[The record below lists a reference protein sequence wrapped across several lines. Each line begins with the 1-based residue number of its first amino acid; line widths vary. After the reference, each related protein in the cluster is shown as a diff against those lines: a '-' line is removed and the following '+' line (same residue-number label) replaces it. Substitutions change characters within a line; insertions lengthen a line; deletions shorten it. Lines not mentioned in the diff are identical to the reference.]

1 MFSIF
6 KKSNPQDTQMTKAAV
21 LELAD
26 KWWEKGY
33 QKFYFELR
41 SYHHNHG
48 NTSQYRATDEKIK
61 FIDTLLES
69 SLKAISEGYGLNN
82 KKMQEMVYIRV
93 STALKNLEDAKKLA
107 VENNLPI
114 LSHLK

>member
-6 KKSNPQDTQMTKAAV
+6 KKSNPQDIQMTREAI

-41 SYHHNHG
+41 SYHYNQG
-48 NTSQYRATDEKIK
+48 NTQQYQATVEKIK

-69 SLKAISEGYGLNN
+69 SLKAISEGYGLDN
-82 KKMQEMVYIRV
+82 KKMQEMVYLRA

-107 VENNLPI
+107 KELNLPI
-114 LSHLK
+114 LSHLE